1 LRRILGISWK
11 DRDSNLEV
19 LQRADIEEI
28 EALIIRAQLR
38 WTGHTI
44 RMDDNRIPKVLFF
57 GELAQGRR
65 LQGGQFKRYKDNIKH
80 HLQEG
85 GTDITRWELIATDRP
100 RWRTL
105 INQSVSRISEKRVQQ
120 TRDRKAR
127 RIAAAAVFFCN
138 ICSKPC
144 RSRFGLLSHCRS
156 HARKKNKPTAG
167 TTPLSR

>member
-1 LRRILGISWK
+1 MYRAPNQKFYHILIFLTWLLAMELKYQYRHNSS
-11 DRDSNLEV
+11 R
-19 LQRADIEEI
+19 Q
-28 EALIIRAQLR
+28 
-38 WTGHTI
+38 THTSSEFL
-44 RMDDNRIPKVLFF
+44 KF
-57 GELAQGRR
+57 GELA
-65 LQGGQFKRYKDNIKH
+65 QGGQFKRYKDNIKH

-105 INQSVSRISEKRVQQ
+105 IDQSVTRISEKRAQQ

-127 RIAAAAVFFCN
+127 RIAAAAVPAAVFCN

-144 RSRFGLLSHCRS
+144 RSRFGLLSHCSS